1 MVTTTITLQGL
12 METLWRAIPVSARE
26 CFDVAHL
33 TQIVRAAAIHI
44 PGLDSDSV
52 PRLVEAFFARL
63 RQVERLRNLTYAPQ
77 RSEAWLNQRK
87 NLLTASDL
95 ASALNK
101 GKFSSRS
108 ALLKKKI
115 EARLPT
121 LANSETGTGTSGSG
135 SGYKCAAMSWGTM
148 FEPMISRIY
157 SEMHEDIELY
167 EFGLVPHP
175 TLTCFGA
182 SPDGITELGK
192 MVEIKCPWR
201 REIKM
206 GEVPEQYMLQIQG
219 QLSVC
224 GLDECD
230 YIEVVMEDLES
241 KEAYFQITNEHETH
255 AHGVILELQTA
266 EEQQIGSCHYEYSP
280 ARLTPKEAFAW
291 ATSYIKTRVQTEPSL
306 NIARVRPWKM
316 KAYNLVTVGFDAP
329 LWDTLVPQ
337 IETFWK
343 DVEDGTV
350 AATGTEMAVAP
361 SRTRRAKKGY
371 TYREETNEVPP
382 IS

>member
-1 MVTTTITLQGL
+1 
-12 METLWRAIPVSARE
+12 METLWRAIPKSARE
-26 CFDVAHL
+26 CFEASHL
-33 TQIVRAAAIHI
+33 TQMVQAAVVHI
-44 PGLDSDSV
+44 PGMNPESV
-52 PRLVEAFFARL
+52 PGTVDAFFARL
-63 RQVERLRNLTYAPQ
+63 RHVERLRNLTYAPQ

-101 GKFSSRS
+101 GKFSSRA

-115 EARLPT
+115 EARRP
-121 LANSETGTGTSGSG
+121 APVISETDANATGG
-135 SGYKCAAMSWGTM
+135 GYKCAAMSWGTM

-157 SEMHEDIELY
+157 SEMHEDIEIY

-230 YIEVVMEDLES
+230 YIEVVMEDIED
-241 KEAYFQITNEHETH
+241 KETYLRLVGKNDTH

-266 EEQQIGSCHYEYSP
+266 EEQQSGSQHYEYSP
-280 ARLTPKEAFAW
+280 ARLTPTEAYAW
-291 ATSYIKTRVQTEPSL
+291 ATTYIQTRLQTEPTL
-306 NIARVRPWKM
+306 NIARLRPWKM
-316 KAYNLVTVGFDAP
+316 KTYNLVTVSFDAP
-329 LWDTLVPQ
+329 LWETLVPQ
-337 IETFWK
+337 IEKFWK
-343 DVEDGTV
+343 DVEDGT
-350 AATGTEMAVAP
+350 TTTSSSP
-361 SRTRRAKKGY
+361 TTSRARKAKKEY
-371 TYREETNEVPP
+371 TYREDEPP

>member
-1 MVTTTITLQGL
+1 MNQTTTVQRL
-12 METLWRAIPVSARE
+12 METLWRAIPKSARE
-26 CFDVAHL
+26 CFEASHL
-33 TQIVRAAAIHI
+33 TQMVQAAVVHI
-44 PGLDSDSV
+44 PGMNPDSV
-52 PRLVEAFFARL
+52 PGIVDAFFTRL
-63 RQVERLRNLTYAPQ
+63 RHVERLRNLTYAPQ

-101 GKFSSRS
+101 GKFSSRA

-115 EARLPT
+115 EARRPVPVIPDT
-121 LANSETGTGTSGSG
+121 DANTNANANGG
-135 SGYKCAAMSWGTM
+135 GYKCAAMSWGTM

-157 SEMHEDIELY
+157 SEMNGDIELY

-206 GEVPEQYMLQIQG
+206 GDVPEQYMLQIQG

-241 KEAYFQITNEHETH
+241 KEAYLRLVGEHETH

-266 EEQQIGSCHYEYSP
+266 EEQLNGSQHYEYSP
-280 ARLTPKEAFAW
+280 ARLTPTEAYAW
-291 ATSYIKTRVQTEPSL
+291 ATTYIRTRLQTEPYL
-306 NIARVRPWKM
+306 NIARLRPWKM
-316 KAYNLVTVGFDAP
+316 KAYNLVTVAFDAP
-329 LWDTLVPQ
+329 LWETLVPQ
-337 IETFWK
+337 IEKFWK
-343 DVEDGTV
+343 EVEDGT
-350 AATGTEMAVAP
+350 TTTP
-361 SRTRRAKKGY
+361 SSPTSSRPRKAKKEY
-371 TYREETNEVPP
+371 TYRDDEPP